1 MFSSFFFA
9 LKYIYIF
16 KILLR
21 VEQTFEVWLA
31 QVWQYKTR
39 QVTLFTEYIDRL
51 AAASTTL

>member
-51 AAASTTL
+51 AATSTTL